1 MVSAKTQ
8 IVATV
13 KWKCSCAVLGLAACH
28 VDQNCNKNAG
38 TYSWPSWISHF
49 TGSFVGHS
57 PSEMLCPPA
66 EVKYGELI
74 HENHEKI
81 EVLHLFRCVTH
92 TDIYICRD
100 RGRERERE
108 ILKSTSA
115 ALPMWMC
122 MDVRLACI
130 VDLISSALP
139 AWHTRTVQQV
149 SVWTLVDLSLNLCV
163 SCC

>member
-1 MVSAKTQ
+1 
-8 IVATV
+8 
-13 KWKCSCAVLGLAACH
+13 
-28 VDQNCNKNAG
+28 
-38 TYSWPSWISHF
+38 
-49 TGSFVGHS
+49 
-57 PSEMLCPPA
+57 MLCPPA

-81 EVLHLFRCVTH
+81 EVSHLFRCVTH
-92 TDIYICRD
+92 THTDIYIYIYIYVETGEG
-100 RGRERERE
+100 GREGERE

-139 AWHTRTVQQV
+139 A
-149 SVWTLVDLSLNLCV
+149 
-163 SCC
+163 